1 MSRTVQVRQI
11 SHITLESLTAN
22 IAVKNFSRFLL
33 SIAINLPNVLVN
45 VQALFSSNQHAF
57 MPACIDDGLILI
69 LLLLG
74 AGLNHFFQLVL
85 FPSKIVNLSTN
96 TVDHF
101 ALVTVGH

>member
-1 MSRTVQVRQI
+1 
-11 SHITLESLTAN
+11 
-22 IAVKNFSRFLL
+22 
-33 SIAINLPNVLVN
+33 
-45 VQALFSSNQHAF
+45 

-69 LLLLG
+69 LLLLR

-101 ALVTVGH
+101 PLVTVGH